1 MAGSPDVWSSLAF
14 VVAGAWIVATAR
26 AGGAAPD
33 TEPGTVRARACLGVL
48 AVLVGVGS
56 VVQHGP
62 APSWNPVVHDPPL
75 LGTYALIAADAVAD
89 LTSRRMRA
97 WWWLAPT
104 AADVVLA
111 AVWPVASVVAQGTT
125 AAVAVVAVL
134 LRARAR
140 PALRPR
146 LLGALAVLGV
156 GSVVAELSRPDR
168 PWSGTGPGARLD
180 EAVLGSPPLG
190 HAAWHVLAAAAIV
203 VVAPTV
209 GRRPGRR
216 DDRRLSGQDAGT
228 DAPPAGGRPA

>member
-1 MAGSPDVWSSLAF
+1 MAWTADVWSSLAF

-26 AGGAAPD
+26 DGRASDDA
-33 TEPGTVRARACLGVL
+33 VRARACLGVL

-75 LGTYALIAADAVAD
+75 LGTYALVAADAMAD
-89 LTSRRMRA
+89 LTGRRLRA

-111 AVWPVASVVAQGTT
+111 AAWPVASIVAQGTT

-140 PALRPR
+140 RGLRRR
-146 LLGALAVLGV
+146 LLGALLVLGV

-168 PWSGTGPGARLD
+168 PWSGTWSGPLD
-180 EAVLGSPPLG
+180 ETVLGVAPTG
-190 HAAWHVLAAAAIV
+190 HALWHVLAAAAIV

-209 GRRPGRR
+209 GRRPRRR
-216 DDRRLSGQDAGT
+216 DDRPLSGRDAGT
-228 DAPPAGGRPA
+228 DAPPAGGRPG